1 MTTQNRILVQ
11 TRNLR
16 KLAEECGE
24 LIQIAMKVDEWGI
37 ESSNPLT
44 NEHNR
49 DLLQKEMTD
58 VIASIENVADILGI
72 DLPQDIINKRL
83 CKLER
88 LYGRICY
95 CEQCGNEVEGED
107 ALTMTYSQMLVCYEC
122 DYSNTYNEKD
132 DADAG
137 ED

>member
-1 MTTQNRILVQ
+1 MSTQNRVLVT

-58 VIASIENVADILGI
+58 VMASIENVADILGI
-72 DLPQDIINKRL
+72 DLPQSVINSRL
-83 CKLER
+83 NKLER
-88 LYGRICY
+88 LYGRICF
-95 CEQCGNEVEGED
+95 CEQCGTEVEGEH
-107 ALTMTYSQMLVCYEC
+107 ALTMTYSQMLICSDC
-122 DYSNTYNEKD
+122 DYKNSSND
-132 DADAG
+132 
-137 ED
+137 EDEVEE